1 MKRSRTSLNKLKHK
15 EKREKRMTIRYCTK
29 EWLEESARLYTA
41 SDHFQN
47 ALKKVTTKIFYR
59 INADPTW
66 GIEENILF
74 GAEVK
79 EGKLIEMGF
88 YSEAEAQKRAEFILG
103 AAPQVWKGILRKD
116 KKFISEFMMGKVKL
130 EEGSRVELLKITPYA
145 NHFVDALTQF
155 EIQFP
160 DEMSA
165 EELEAYRADLSEF
178 REKAGV

>member
-1 MKRSRTSLNKLKHK
+1 
-15 EKREKRMTIRYCTK
+15 MTIRYCTK

-59 INADPTW
+59 ITSDPTW
-66 GIEENILF
+66 GIEKDILF

-79 EGKLIEMGF
+79 EGKLLDLGY
-88 YSEAEAQKRAEFILG
+88 YSELEAQQRAEIIL
-103 AAPQVWKGILRKD
+103 AATPQIWKGILRKD
-116 KKFISEFMMGKVKL
+116 KKFISEFMLGKVTL

-155 EIQFP
+155 ELQFP

-165 EELEAYRADLSEF
+165 EELEVYRADLSEF
-178 REKAGV
+178 REHTGV